1 MTLPAR
7 LADAR
12 SLTFWLS
19 KIGGEMLDAAGVEVL
34 DSAECLRLLTT
45 VSIGRV
51 IFTDRA
57 LPNVVL
63 VNFVFHNGMIVLPAA
78 KGSKLS
84 TAVRNAVVA
93 FEVDDFDIKT
103 WTGWSVTVL
112 GRARLVCGGD
122 ELTTLSTLDLRNP
135 EPGYGQ
141 QFVAISADILNG
153 RRRAAKHGEA

>member
-12 SLTFWLS
+12 SLTFWSS
-19 KIGGEMLDAAGVEVL
+19 KIGGEMLDPAGVEVL

-57 LPNVVL
+57 LPDVVL

-84 TAVRNAVVA
+84 TAVRNVIVA
-93 FEVDDFDIKT
+93 FEVDDFDLQT

-135 EPGYGQ
+135 EPGYRE
-141 QFVAISADILNG
+141 QFVTISADILNG